1 MLVNDTTV
9 FGMYP
14 DFVTLRASVDSLKA
28 FGFRSDDISLL
39 FPECAV
45 SRTLPR
51 GAEPKAPAAAGR
63 AMGPLIGGNLDFLTY
78 IRWDGRGVVC
88 GALKMLGV
96 PADEAKRY
104 EGWIRSGELLV
115 GVQSECTGQTE
126 LATAILVET
135 GAHNVWAAAN
145 RRETTERLCAS
156 CSPKGGRNPQAVQ
169 N

>member
-14 DFVTLRASVDSLKA
+14 DFVSLRASVDSLKA

-78 IRWDGRGVVC
+78 IRSDGRGVVG
-88 GALKMLGV
+88 GALRLLGV

-126 LATAILVET
+126 LATAILIET
-135 GAHNVWAAAN
+135 GAHNVWATPN
-145 RRETTERLCAS
+145 RRETIERSCAS